1 MLRKQLRGRNDQ
13 CVVSVVG
20 MDAAHRGAGCAVKE
34 ELSEDYRPLH
44 MFMLGVNEVL
54 LGEGRDIILIGK

>member
-1 MLRKQLRGRNDQ
+1 MTSVWRLLWEWMLPTG
-13 CVVSVVG
+13 
-20 MDAAHRGAGCAVKE
+20 GAGCAVKE
-34 ELSEDYRPLH
+34 ELSEDYRPPH